1 MAKKQFKAE
10 SKRLLDLMIN
20 SIYTHKEIFLRELI
34 SNASDAE
41 DKLCYLALTDD
52 KVGMNRSDFKI
63 EIKADPEART
73 LTITDNGIGMSKEDL
88 ENNLGVIASSGSYR
102 FRQEMAEKDEKNEDV
117 DIIGQFGVGFY
128 SAFMVADT
136 ITVTTKKYG
145 EEQAWQWKSSGVDGY
160 TVTEAE
166 RDGVGTDIV
175 MHIKEDAEGEDY
187 SVFLKEYKLTE
198 LIRKYS
204 DYIRY
209 PIQMAVTKHQRKE
222 GSPEDKPEY
231 EDVKEVETINS
242 MVPLWQRRKGEV
254 TDEEYNKFY
263 QEKFFDCV
271 APQRTIPISV
281 EGTVTYKAL
290 LFIPGKTPYDFYTKD
305 YKKGLQLYSGGV
317 LIMENCAD
325 LLPDY
330 LRFVKGVV
338 DTPDVSLNIS
348 REMLQH
354 DRQLKVIAA
363 NLKKKILAELAKM
376 LREDREGYETF
387 FKNFGLDLK
396 YGVLQN
402 YGANKD
408 ELQDLLLFHSSTKEK
423 LTTLSEYTSRMPES
437 QKYIYYAAGAS
448 LTAIDSLPQ
457 TELVKA
463 NHMEIL
469 YFTEQADEFLTE
481 ALRTY
486 GEKPFRSVLNDDL
499 GLENKEAEESG
510 ESDHSAVLDFVKE
523 TLGDQIKEA
532 RLSKKLV
539 NHPVCLTAEG
549 GVSFEMEKYMQ
560 AVQPEMGVKA
570 ERVLELNASHSAF
583 KALEAALDAGD
594 KDKAADYVR
603 IFFAQAQLIA
613 GLPLENPSEYADLVC
628 KLMK

>member
-1 MAKKQFKAE
+1 
-10 SKRLLDLMIN
+10 
-20 SIYTHKEIFLRELI
+20 
-34 SNASDAE
+34 
-41 DKLCYLALTDD
+41 
-52 KVGMNRSDFKI
+52 
-63 EIKADPEART
+63 
-73 LTITDNGIGMSKEDL
+73 
-88 ENNLGVIASSGSYR
+88 
-102 FRQEMAEKDEKNEDV
+102 
-117 DIIGQFGVGFY
+117 
-128 SAFMVADT
+128 
-136 ITVTTKKYG
+136 
-145 EEQAWQWKSSGVDGY
+145 
-160 TVTEAE
+160 
-166 RDGVGTDIV
+166 
-175 MHIKEDAEGEDY
+175 
-187 SVFLKEYKLTE
+187 
-198 LIRKYS
+198 
-204 DYIRY
+204 
-209 PIQMAVTKHQRKE
+209 
-222 GSPEDKPEY
+222 
-231 EDVKEVETINS
+231 
-242 MVPLWQRRKGEV
+242 
-254 TDEEYNKFY
+254 
-263 QEKFFDCV
+263 
-271 APQRTIPISV
+271 
-281 EGTVTYKAL
+281 
-290 LFIPGKTPYDFYTKD
+290 
-305 YKKGLQLYSGGV
+305 
-317 LIMENCAD
+317 
-325 LLPDY
+325 
-330 LRFVKGVV
+330 
-338 DTPDVSLNIS
+338 
-348 REMLQH
+348 
-354 DRQLKVIAA
+354 
-363 NLKKKILAELAKM
+363 M